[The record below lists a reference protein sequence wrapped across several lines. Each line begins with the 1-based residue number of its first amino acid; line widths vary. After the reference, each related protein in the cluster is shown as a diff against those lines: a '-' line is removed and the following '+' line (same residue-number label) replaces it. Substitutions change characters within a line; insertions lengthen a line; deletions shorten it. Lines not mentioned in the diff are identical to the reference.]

1 MDPKFQN
8 KITELEKK
16 YNPSV
21 QQLTALQDIAS
32 MVHELI
38 NVADDTK
45 NNTDHLKALGAV
57 LDDSRQQ
64 LVQLNKKEAP
74 EAPDYAKPVVEA
86 VNKLSKAVSD
96 QLSKLNVT
104 PDVKVAAP
112 VVNVPAPNV
121 TVSPTDVKVDLSK
134 IEKILK
140 TDLPKAFN
148 DAIAAIPVP
157 EQDDTLIIEK
167 LSELGQTLQDIDKA
181 TRMKPMFPTQIQ
193 VVNPDG
199 SAIGSLSGSTVYEG
213 FNDTT
218 TDVNLVYLG
227 KALPGSLT
235 SDAAWQIKRYNKLT
249 GHMSFA
255 DDITTFTKI
264 WDNRSTYG
272 Y

>member
-1 MDPKFQN
+1 MDPSFQS
-8 KITELEKK
+8 KISDLEKN

-74 EAPDYAKPVVEA
+74 EAPDYAKPVVDA

-96 QLSKLNVT
+96 QLSKLNIT

-112 VVNVPAPNV
+112 IVNVPAPNV
-121 TVSPTDVKVDLSK
+121 TVQPTDVTVDLSK

-148 DAIAAIPVP
+148 DAIASIPEEP
-157 EQDDTLIIEK
+157 ADIDYTDKFAE
-167 LSELGQTLQDIDKA
+167 LSQILQDIDKA
-181 TRMKPMFPTQIQ
+181 TRMKPVFPAQIQ

-199 SAIGSLSGSTVYEG
+199 SSIGSLSGSSYYEA

-218 TDVNLVYLG
+218 TDTNLVYLG
-227 KALPGSLT
+227 KATPGSAT
-235 SDAAWQIKRYNKLT
+235 SDAAWQVKRYNKTT
-249 GHMSFA
+249 GQMSFA
-255 DDITTFTKI
+255 DDVTTFTKI